1 MRGSQLGHSC
11 PARLHSR
18 SASLPLASTLARFQ
32 PDSPPHSRLPPL
44 PLGPASLSLSFT
56 PALSSGF
63 HPVFHPAFDS
73 LGSSGR
79 HASVSLALHAGSLLR
94 ERRRGSLQRFVPQSI
109 PSGPVVTAPP
119 CLWPSALG
127 IAYGNEGADPCSTLA
142 SAPPLLRFTAVRVAR
157 RLCRR
162 PSVLCTSAATVCG
175 WKVWYGNGLCM
186 CWLCESVWRLRGQP
200 AATGEASC
208 GREVVW
214 PL

>member
-44 PLGPASLSLSFT
+44 PLGPASLLLSFT

-79 HASVSLALHAGSLLR
+79 HASVSLALPAGNLLR

-109 PSGPVVTAPP
+109 PSGPVVATPP
-119 CLWPSALG
+119 CPWPSALG
-127 IAYGNEGADPCSTLA
+127 ISYGNEGAGPCSTLPSSGRHA
-142 SAPPLLRFTAVRVAR
+142 SVSLALHAGSLLRER
-157 RLCRR
+157 R
-162 PSVLCTSAATVCG
+162 
-175 WKVWYGNGLCM
+175 
-186 CWLCESVWRLRGQP
+186 RGSLQRFVP
-200 AATGEASC
+200 
-208 GREVVW
+208 
-214 PL
+214 